1 MEENKL
7 NIYTSA
13 TLSVG
18 GMTCAACVARV
29 EKAICALD
37 GVKSASVNIATEKA
51 TISFDKDKIRLS
63 DVRAAIEKAGYS
75 VLDDDCAIYKREQ
88 ARRKELKV
96 MWLKF
101 IFAAVFAL
109 PLLYVAMT
117 PMLPFAIPFS
127 DWLKNLIEHKP
138 LVYAIIQACLVIPPV
153 AAGYKFYL
161 VGYKQLFKGSPNM
174 DTLIAIGTSA
184 ALVFSVY
191 NTVLIAL
198 GDASKAHS
206 LYFESAAVI
215 VTLIMLG
222 KTLEAVS
229 KGRTSEAIQKLAQL
243 APMTAIV
250 IVGGKEKEIPVR
262 EVCVGDV
269 IVVKPGAK
277 IPVDGVVVDG
287 ESSVDESM
295 LTGESIPSVKR
306 KDDEV
311 FAASI
316 NGTGNIRIV
325 AKKVGSETVFSQIVK
340 LVEDAQGSKAPIAK
354 TADKVAGIFVPSV
367 CLIALVAAVAWLIG
381 ANWNV
386 EFALTVFISVL
397 VIACPCALGL
407 ATPTAIM
414 VGTGKGAEYGIL
426 IKSGE
431 ALETA
436 HKIDTVVLD
445 KTGTIT
451 QGKPTLTD
459 VVVIGKMSE
468 SEIIGY
474 AVAAERK
481 SEHPLAKAIVE
492 FANGPM
498 LDCEQFE
505 SLTGKGVRAV
515 VNGKATLIG
524 NEALLSE
531 YGVNCGL
538 ASKSYFEL
546 AQSGKTPV
554 YVAVDGVTVGVI
566 AVADV
571 VKQTSLQAIQRLKQM
586 GIEVVMLTGDNR
598 LAAEAIANLVK
609 IDRVIAQVLPSDK
622 ADVIKRLQSEGKTV
636 AMVGDGINDAPA
648 LAVSNVG
655 IAIGSG
661 TDVAIESADIVLVHS
676 DLRDVSAAIELSKKT
691 MRIIKQNLF
700 WAFGYNTVGIPVA
713 AGLLY
718 LLGGP
723 LLSPMIGA
731 AAMSM
736 SSVSVLLN
744 ALRLKRFA
752 PSSVQ
757 EQEGEK

>member
-1 MEENKL
+1 M
-7 NIYTSA
+7 
-13 TLSVG
+13 
-18 GMTCAACVARV
+18 
-29 EKAICALD
+29 
-37 GVKSASVNIATEKA
+37 
-51 TISFDKDKIRLS
+51 
-63 DVRAAIEKAGYS
+63 
-75 VLDDDCAIYKREQ
+75 
-88 ARRKELKV
+88 
-96 MWLKF
+96 
-101 IFAAVFAL
+101 
-109 PLLYVAMT
+109 
-117 PMLPFAIPFS
+117 
-127 DWLKNLIEHKP
+127 
-138 LVYAIIQACLVIPPV
+138 
-153 AAGYKFYL
+153 
-161 VGYKQLFKGSPNM
+161 
-174 DTLIAIGTSA
+174 
-184 ALVFSVY
+184 
-191 NTVLIAL
+191 
-198 GDASKAHS
+198 
-206 LYFESAAVI
+206 
-215 VTLIMLG
+215 
-222 KTLEAVS
+222 
-229 KGRTSEAIQKLAQL
+229 
-243 APMTAIV
+243 
-250 IVGGKEKEIPVR
+250 
-262 EVCVGDV
+262 
-269 IVVKPGAK
+269 
-277 IPVDGVVVDG
+277 
-287 ESSVDESM
+287 
-295 LTGESIPSVKR
+295 
-306 KDDEV
+306 
-311 FAASI
+311 
-316 NGTGNIRIV
+316 
-325 AKKVGSETVFSQIVK
+325 
-340 LVEDAQGSKAPIAK
+340 
-354 TADKVAGIFVPSV
+354 
-367 CLIALVAAVAWLIG
+367 
-381 ANWNV
+381 
-386 EFALTVFISVL
+386 
-397 VIACPCALGL
+397 
-407 ATPTAIM
+407 
-414 VGTGKGAEYGIL
+414 

-459 VVVIGKMSE
+459 VVVVGKMSE

-531 YGVNCGL
+531 YGVNCSL